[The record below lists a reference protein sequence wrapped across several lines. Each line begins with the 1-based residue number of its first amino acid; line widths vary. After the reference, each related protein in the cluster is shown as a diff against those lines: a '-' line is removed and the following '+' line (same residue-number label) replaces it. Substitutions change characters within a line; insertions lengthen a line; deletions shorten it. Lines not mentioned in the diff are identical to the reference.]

1 LGICI
6 FFIESITFSNI
17 KFITISNLDLTQAKV
32 HELLLHKRNQL
43 MVLDDVWKRNQELEF
58 GVSDD
63 DWYELKVVL
72 RFQSCF
78 LF

>member
-1 LGICI
+1 
-6 FFIESITFSNI
+6 
-17 KFITISNLDLTQAKV
+17 
-32 HELLLHKRNQL
+32 

-78 LF
+78 LFQFSFVTNMLQK